1 MINMHREKDTETDR
15 ARVKVQMINIQRE
28 SGRVSIELDRSRN
41 RVCVLIRAKEK
52 MVGTSYTNSIDREQ
66 IKVLQ
71 WEKDR

>member
-1 MINMHREKDTETDR
+1 MINMHREKDTVTDR
-15 ARVKVQMINIQRE
+15 ARVKVHMINIQRE
-28 SGRVSIELDRSRN
+28 SGSVSIELDRSRN

-71 WEKDR
+71 